1 MEPGAR
7 VASGHLQPPAA
18 GSGGPERA
26 TAAAQPAPP
35 PASCSCAPQ
44 QHGRLA
50 QLEAAWPRCSARGT
64 QSKRRASCTC
74 KGNGWELAVAAAD
87 IPRMTRRA
95 GRGYASTGASAGSS
109 FVHAGPRLRKPAK
122 ASTAAARRGLFN
134 KLPTC
139 RRCPHAPCHASQPRR
154 RQRRCSPGCSHP
166 PRLSTKPA
174 WPRPACGR
182 GLEPAACARLTRPA
196 RRQEPAARRSS
207 QRERHLEAAA
217 AAAAAVRPPPDMTR
231 GIVRCTLC

>member
-1 MEPGAR
+1 VGWWDGCTDA
-7 VASGHLQPPAA
+7 
-18 GSGGPERA
+18 
-26 TAAAQPAPP
+26 
-35 PASCSCAPQ
+35 
-44 QHGRLA
+44 RLA
-50 QLEAAWPRCSARGT
+50 QMHGNPPVLRAFGHKISPAAPCFCFFVRGPGPSEAVG
-64 QSKRRASCTC
+64 RRPLTERL
-74 KGNGWELAVAAAD
+74 KTLG
-87 IPRMTRRA
+87 P

-231 GIVRCTLC
+231 EKVRLPP